1 ESPQSID
8 GHRLSQGVFQRTF
21 GNAAREIER
30 VDAAVAKITDQQAV
44 SECAE
49 ARWSERQPP
58 GRVEDAVCGETR
70 LPRAVGCKHVDEAV
84 PGTTDVIVLLVVLQ
98 SKGDVEI
105 AFNVFNP
112 ERSVAQRDRG
122 IGEGL
127 CEVERRVVHL
137 YDSIVEVG
145 GVDESLAPA
154 RSGGEAFV
162 NRGAGIGHGNDRV
175 VKIDGGTPA
184 NDGAV
189 LGRKYK
195 QGRARLHSCGH
206 NETGR
211 AVEDQAGWGRGPA
224 RAGARYFHDQ
234 RRNRSWDG
242 RAVTSVERGVSGAVV
257 GDPDRTGRRERNAPR
272 IDQVRIGTQR
282 NSGNVGN

>member
-1 ESPQSID
+1 MPGLRRLLCTLFLPPAFLLAAPLSFRD
-8 GHRLSQGVFQRTF
+8 GGPSGRKNHLLFNDV
-21 GNAAREIER
+21 
-30 VDAAVAKITDQQAV
+30 AVAKIADQQVV
-44 SECAE
+44 SEFAE

-137 YDSIVEVG
+137 YDSIV
-145 GVDESLAPA
+145 
-154 RSGGEAFV
+154 
-162 NRGAGIGHGNDRV
+162 
-175 VKIDGGTPA
+175 
-184 NDGAV
+184 
-189 LGRKYK
+189 
-195 QGRARLHSCGH
+195 
-206 NETGR
+206 
-211 AVEDQAGWGRGPA
+211 
-224 RAGARYFHDQ
+224 
-234 RRNRSWDG
+234 
-242 RAVTSVERGVSGAVV
+242 
-257 GDPDRTGRRERNAPR
+257 
-272 IDQVRIGTQR
+272 
-282 NSGNVGN
+282 